1 VTGRPDTV
9 GAALLGVLGRRLVP
23 ERSGGTG

>member
-9 GAALLGVLGRRLVP
+9 GAALLEVLGRRL
-23 ERSGGTG
+23 RQGGTG

>member
-9 GAALLGVLGRRLVP
+9 GAALLGVLGGRLDP
-23 ERSGGTG
+23 GGTTA

>member
-9 GAALLGVLGRRLVP
+9 GAALLGVLAGRLQ
-23 ERSGGTG
+23 SGGTS